1 MRQLGL
7 AIIGAGRPNIA
18 TQNHLPA
25 LAHVPQA
32 RLVALHD
39 VDEAGVRQ
47 YAVQYGVEA
56 YTDFDDVLSRDDVEA
71 VIIASPDQFHAEHTI
86 RAAQAGKHILCQK
99 PLALNLTEAA
109 DMRAAVVEAGVV
121 FSAAQSFRYEAG
133 PRKAKELMLAGEIG
147 QPVYASYSVK
157 GRFYSYPAESFYRK
171 AASGGQFLHNGPHY
185 VDLLAWLIDSLPR
198 RVYGQS
204 LAHYPTADR
213 LETDNYTLCALDFE
227 NGGFGR
233 VEQNLTML
241 DPPGFPQREETRLIG
256 TRGMI
261 SYGSGVRP
269 PLEVFA
275 DGVTQTLQPVATP
288 VEKNPFV
295 LLTRDFV
302 LAALGEQP
310 PVISMDWSF
319 RVLEACLGTLES
331 CQTGEPV
338 ELGRLEG
345 HND

>member
-18 TQNHLPA
+18 THNHLPA

-47 YAVQYGVEA
+47 YAEQYGVDG
-56 YTDFDDVLSRDDVEA
+56 YTDLDDLLSRDDVEA
-71 VIIASPDQFHAEHTI
+71 VVIASPDQFHAEHTI
-86 RAAQAGKHILCQK
+86 RVARAGKHILCQK
-99 PLALNLTEAA
+99 PLALSVDGAA
-109 DMRAAVVEAGVV
+109 AMRAAVAEAGVM
-121 FSAAQSFRYEAG
+121 FSAAQSSRYEVAT
-133 PRKAKELMLAGEIG
+133 RKAKELILAGEIG
-147 QPVYASYSVK
+147 DPVYASCSVK
-157 GRFYSYPAESFYRK
+157 ARFYSYPAESFYRK

-185 VDLLAWLIDSLPR
+185 VDLLAWLMDSLPR

-204 LAHYPTADR
+204 LSHYPTADR

-241 DPPGFPQREETRLIG
+241 DPPGFPQRDETRIIG

-261 SYGSGVRP
+261 SYGSGVRGS
-269 PLEVFA
+269 LEVFA
-275 DGVTQTLQPVATP
+275 DGITQSLQPDGTP
-288 VEKNPFV
+288 AEENPFV

-310 PVISMDWSF
+310 PTISMDWSF
-319 RVLEACLGTLES
+319 RVLEACLATLES
-331 CQTGEPV
+331 CRTRQPV
-338 ELGRLEG
+338 ELGRL
-345 HND
+345 